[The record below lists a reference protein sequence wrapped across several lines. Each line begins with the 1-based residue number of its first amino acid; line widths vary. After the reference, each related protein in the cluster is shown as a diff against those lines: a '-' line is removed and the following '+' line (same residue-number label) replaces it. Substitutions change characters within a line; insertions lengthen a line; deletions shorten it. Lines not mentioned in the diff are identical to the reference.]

1 MQANLRKLGALIAK
15 DAADLAKNPT
25 MILCVLMPVGFAVFY
40 RFFIGD
46 MGLAGSLRG
55 DGGLGASPQVTSV
68 VQYIVLSMSLCLSI
82 GMGASV
88 SLIYG
93 LAEEKEKHTL
103 RTLMLA
109 NVSAEQL
116 MLAKGFVAFVLT
128 IATELVCFAVS
139 GAPWS
144 LAGWYLLL
152 GSVGAVPVI
161 LVSLVVGLASRDQM
175 TAGLYSVPVLLLT
188 MAPIFGSFSEGIR
201 AVVCFAPTGGA
212 DELLRLIVS
221 ESLTPAAAVA
231 PLAVT
236 AAWMVAAVVVF
247 KLLYRR
253 LLRDN

>member
-1 MQANLRKLGALIAK
+1 MQANLRKLGALVAK

-212 DELLRLIVS
+212 
-221 ESLTPAAAVA
+221 VA

-236 AAWMVAAVVVF
+236 AVWMVAAVVVF

>member
-152 GSVGAVPVI
+152 GSVGAAPVI

-201 AVVCFAPTGGA
+201 AVVRFAPTGGA

-221 ESLTPAAAVA
+221 GSLTPAAVA
-231 PLAVT
+231 PLTVT
-236 AAWMVAAVVVF
+236 AVWMVAAVVVF

>member
-161 LVSLVVGLASRDQM
+161 LV
-175 TAGLYSVPVLLLT
+175 
-188 MAPIFGSFSEGIR
+188 
-201 AVVCFAPTGGA
+201 
-212 DELLRLIVS
+212 
-221 ESLTPAAAVA
+221 
-231 PLAVT
+231 
-236 AAWMVAAVVVF
+236 
-247 KLLYRR
+247 
-253 LLRDN
+253 

>member
-1 MQANLRKLGALIAK
+1 MQANLRKLGALIVK
-15 DAADLAKNPT
+15 DAADLVKNPT

-46 MGLAGSLRG
+46 MGLAGPLRG
-55 DGGLGASPQVTSV
+55 DGGLDASPQVTSV

-109 NVSAEQL
+109 NVSADQL
-116 MLAKGFVAFVLT
+116 MLAKGIVAFVLT
-128 IATELVCFAVS
+128 VATELVCFAVS

-152 GSVGAVPVI
+152 GGVGAVPVI

-175 TAGLYSVPVLLLT
+175 TAGLYSVPVLLLS

-201 AVVCFAPTGGA
+201 AVVRFAPTGGA

-221 ESLTPAAAVA
+221 GNLTPADAMAA
-231 PLAVT
+231 LAVT
-236 AAWMVAAVVVF
+236 AAWMVAAAVAF

>member
-1 MQANLRKLGALIAK
+1 M
-15 DAADLAKNPT
+15 
-25 MILCVLMPVGFAVFY
+25 
-40 RFFIGD
+40 
-46 MGLAGSLRG
+46 
-55 DGGLGASPQVTSV
+55 TSV

-152 GSVGAVPVI
+152 DSVGAVPVI

-201 AVVCFAPTGGA
+201 AVVRFAPTGGA

-221 ESLTPAAAVA
+221 GSLTPAAAVA

-236 AAWMVAAVVVF
+236 AVWMVAAVVVF

>member
-1 MQANLRKLGALIAK
+1 MQANLRKLGALVAK

-175 TAGLYSVPVLLLT
+175 TAGLYS
-188 MAPIFGSFSEGIR
+188 AR
-201 AVVCFAPTGGA
+201 ARAA
-212 DELLRLIVS
+212 LR
-221 ESLTPAAAVA
+221 P
-231 PLAVT
+231 PLMRLKGRNTERSSWAT
-236 AAWMVAAVVVF
+236 AC
-247 KLLYRR
+247 LG
-253 LLRDN
+253 

>member
-144 LAGWYLLL
+144 LVGWYLLL

-175 TAGLYSVPVLLLT
+175 TAGLYS
-188 MAPIFGSFSEGIR
+188 GSFAEGIR

-221 ESLTPAAAVA
+221 GSLTPAAAVA

-236 AAWMVAAVVVF
+236 AVWMVAAVVVF

>member
-46 MGLAGSLRG
+46 MGLAGSLRD

-201 AVVCFAPTGGA
+201 AVVRFAPTGGA

-221 ESLTPAAAVA
+221 GSLTPAAAVA

-236 AAWMVAAVVVF
+236 AVWMVAAVVVF

>member
-1 MQANLRKLGALIAK
+1 MQANLRKLGALVAK

-175 TAGLYSVPVLLLT
+175 TAGLYSARARAALRPPLMRLKGRK
-188 MAPIFGSFSEGIR
+188 AGSSSS
-201 AVVCFAPTGGA
+201 A
-212 DELLRLIVS
+212 
-221 ESLTPAAAVA
+221 
-231 PLAVT
+231 T
-236 AAWMVAAVVVF
+236 ASRGHPM
-247 KLLYRR
+247 
-253 LLRDN
+253 

>member
-1 MQANLRKLGALIAK
+1 
-15 DAADLAKNPT
+15 

-201 AVVCFAPTGGA
+201 AVA
-212 DELLRLIVS
+212 
-221 ESLTPAAAVA
+221 
-231 PLAVT
+231 
-236 AAWMVAAVVVF
+236 
-247 KLLYRR
+247 
-253 LLRDN
+253 